1 MSNAKKSAVNLRELA
16 VHKKCK
22 LTSSAYV
29 ASFSEDSSTADIN
42 QLANQFSPATGLGNS
57 MKLNSRLQPF

>member
-16 VHKKCK
+16 VHKKFK

-29 ASFSEDSSTADIN
+29 AFSEDSSTADIN